1 MEEEEETFWQNT
13 GKRIMAA
20 MAFIGS
26 TKIKVSTPFPF
37 WYVVCGKDVCCWGVI
52 PAAHAPAVSTNAP

>member
-1 MEEEEETFWQNT
+1 MEEEAETFWQNT

-26 TKIKVSTPFPF
+26 TKIKVSIPFLF
-37 WYVVCGKDVCCWGVI
+37 WYAVCGKDVCFWGVI
-52 PAAHAPAVSTNAP
+52 PAAHAPPVSTNAP